1 MFRHVK
7 YFLNYKEFE
16 NTLRRIQQ
24 GEDVYSLYLAG
35 TSRFSSSFKWRRIS
49 SVPISR
55 LLSANYGGAWSME
68 LNLVPFTP
76 YSLHMAA
83 EERGLA
89 VIGRD
94 VDSREVYWSFTGLSP
109 HVLIIGPTGSGKTT
123 LAMSIAYQVKRR
135 LKDRVRIIV
144 IDPHGHTAILGRL
157 INARIIDLS
166 KSGIVTNKSS
176 IMIESVRMANPLLS
190 IGVEGAL
197 LRMAG
202 IGGDGITGINELVRR
217 LDELS
222 RNNLILKDAFYSLFN
237 VLAPIIN
244 YYNSNTTILDVDSLL
259 NDDAIFVMGSI
270 TNNELTRYL
279 AMLIL
284 LSISNKAISECPN
297 PPCSLRYLV
306 IIDEAHNVLKLPSE
320 LKILGLDD
328 PVERMVR
335 ELRKYGVAFFILLQ
349 PPIDVLDE
357 GILGN
362 VGVTII
368 LSGNSQYVSHVISNI
383 NGLDSDDSLWL
394 LSAQYRA
401 LVIRQSEPR
410 PIRLSRLYVP
420 EELVIGKGAIE

>member
-24 GEDVYSLYLAG
+24 GEDVYLLYLAS
-35 TSRFSSSFKWRRIS
+35 TSRFSSSFKRRRIS
-49 SVPISR
+49 SVSISR
-55 LLSANYGGAWSME
+55 LPSANYGGAWSME

-89 VIGRD
+89 VISRD

-144 IDPHGHTAILGRL
+144 IDPHGYTAILGRL

-190 IGVEGAL
+190 IGIEGAL

-222 RNNLILKDAFYSLFN
+222 RNNLILKD
-237 VLAPIIN
+237 
-244 YYNSNTTILDVDSLL
+244 
-259 NDDAIFVMGSI
+259 
-270 TNNELTRYL
+270 
-279 AMLIL
+279 
-284 LSISNKAISECPN
+284 
-297 PPCSLRYLV
+297 
-306 IIDEAHNVLKLPSE
+306 
-320 LKILGLDD
+320 
-328 PVERMVR
+328 
-335 ELRKYGVAFFILLQ
+335 
-349 PPIDVLDE
+349 
-357 GILGN
+357 
-362 VGVTII
+362 
-368 LSGNSQYVSHVISNI
+368 
-383 NGLDSDDSLWL
+383 
-394 LSAQYRA
+394 
-401 LVIRQSEPR
+401 
-410 PIRLSRLYVP
+410 
-420 EELVIGKGAIE
+420 